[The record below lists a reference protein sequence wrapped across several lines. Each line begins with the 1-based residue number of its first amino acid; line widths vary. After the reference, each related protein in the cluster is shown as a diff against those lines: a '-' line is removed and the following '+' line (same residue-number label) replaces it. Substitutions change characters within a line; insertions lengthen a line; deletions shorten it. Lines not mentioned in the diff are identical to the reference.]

1 MDLSLELKNKLL
13 QNLDRKKNISKKAA
27 YGNLSLR
34 LRLVIE
40 KDNRKSF
47 LNKQMFQ
54 TKIQLLLAYR
64 RTQGTKWSL

>member
-1 MDLSLELKNKLL
+1 MDLSLALKNKLL
-13 QNLDRKKNISKKAA
+13 QNLDRKKNISKKAG
-27 YGNLSLR
+27 YGNFSLIS
-34 LRLVIE
+34 RLVTE
-40 KDNRKSF
+40 KDNRKSS